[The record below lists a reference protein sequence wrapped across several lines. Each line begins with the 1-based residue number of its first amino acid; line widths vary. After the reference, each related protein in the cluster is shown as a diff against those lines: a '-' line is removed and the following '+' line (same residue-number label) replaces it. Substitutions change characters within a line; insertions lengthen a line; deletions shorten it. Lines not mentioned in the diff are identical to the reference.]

1 MGKSL
6 ALLKVK
12 FASLQILYRVQN
24 PLFSS
29 FSILDIYARSEPFY
43 DSPSFVTKRHLAVK
57 QQPIFSIRTS
67 NAGFG
72 FERFTAGQGGV
83 PFLNQTGYIF
93 RMNRVGPAPP
103 TEFFW

>member
-12 FASLQILYRVQN
+12 FASLQILRGLPI

-29 FSILDIYARSEPFY
+29 FSIFDIGARSEPFH
-43 DSPSFVTKRHLAVK
+43 DSPSFVTKRHLAVE
-57 QQPIFSIRTS
+57 QQPVFSIRTS

-72 FERFTAGQGGV
+72 FQRFATGQGSL

-103 TEFFW
+103 TQFF